1 MTLNEYQQ
9 KCVDALPKYLYRG
22 DEALIGLM
30 GLSSSAGKSIE
41 LYKKT
46 LYEGKELDNKALAE
60 LLGDAVHCV
69 AVIAHAIDYNLA
81 DVLKL
86 DMEKN
91 PDAGNEKV

>member
-30 GLSSSAGKSIE
+30 GLNSSAGKCIDI
-41 LYKKT
+41 YKKT
-46 LYEGKELDNKALAE
+46 LYEGCELDNRELAVV
-60 LLGDAVHCV
+60 LNDAIHCI
-69 AVIAHAIDYNLA
+69 AVVAHAIDYNLS

-86 DMEKN
+86 ETN
-91 PDAGNEKV
+91 PDAGDEKV